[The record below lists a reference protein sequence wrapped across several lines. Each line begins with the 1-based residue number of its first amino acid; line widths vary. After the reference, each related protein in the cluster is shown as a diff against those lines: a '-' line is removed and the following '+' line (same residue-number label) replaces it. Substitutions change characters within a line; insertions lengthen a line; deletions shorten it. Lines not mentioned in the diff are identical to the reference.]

1 MWCQRNTLSE
11 NGNIGLRDA
20 TGWAHPRPLRAIMK
34 KGSGMSSLHSRKAG
48 YRLAASFTAII
59 LAGAAP
65 AFAQDAPQSAP
76 AEADTSDT
84 VVITGSRIARP
95 ELSLPNPVQV
105 VTGEAIEQSGKTNLT
120 DFLAETPALLGSQTG
135 IKAAGSALLGGAQNV
150 GVNNLNLRNLGIDRT
165 LVLVDGRRHV
175 AGYPGTAAVDIN
187 TIPTDLVEKID
198 VLTGGASA
206 IYGADGVS
214 GVVNFILKKDF
225 EGVRLR
231 GQNDISQR
239 GDAGERF
246 IGITVGKN
254 FGDGRGNITAS
265 YEFQET
271 DRFSQRQRLN
281 YGLTGPSYA
290 FARDPNDP
298 DGPSDKDGVP
308 DRILFTDLRWAD
320 SSMGGAVDLDGDG
333 VPDRTG
339 EGGIYDRGRLLPGTA
354 FTIGGSSTPRE
365 SYYGDFTPYSRR
377 HIANIMGR
385 FEFSPA
391 LEIYAEG
398 KYVRSAAKTFAQPTY
413 DFLTELAAD
422 NAYLID
428 RYGAAAITGPALVT
442 RDNFDFGIRQYELER
457 ELFRTVIGFK
467 GDLGS
472 NLKYDVSYVFGQ
484 STQEGTNRNDRLTD
498 RYYAALDAVRD
509 VNGNITCRINLP
521 GQTSIMGNNYGGQ
534 PVHNGAPLTFTKG
547 QCVPLN
553 VLGYGSPSQAALD
566 FVTVDHT
573 NWSRI
578 QQHVVSAVITG
589 DTGSFF
595 KLPGGPVGFAI
606 GAEYRKEKSHY
617 IPSDYTLAGR
627 LMDDAPARVD
637 KGSFDV
643 KEAFAE
649 INLPILA
656 NMRFAENLSIGA
668 AIRLSDYS
676 TIGGTT
682 TWNVNGSYSPVRDIT
697 FRGTYSEAVRAPNVT
712 ELFAGGSGTYEFISD
727 PCGPDLREVEGTQ
740 YRVANCRAML
750 AAVGVNMDAP
760 VDPTLP
766 YNPVTNPYAFNPAND
781 FTSPQNS
788 SLLGFQGGNR
798 TLRQETAK
806 TWTAGVVLRPSFVP
820 GLSISADW
828 YNIRLEDAIRYS
840 SAQDIVDLCVD
851 QPTLTNIYCDS
862 IKRSGPKGYISFFTI
877 IPENVASYQ
886 TAGLDVTLSYRF
898 TPFENAGTFNIRLV
912 GNYLDRLEFVPTL
925 GADPENE
932 LDSNLLPAPKYS
944 ANFDLTWIKGPL
956 TMNYGINWHDKTRR
970 VTREQEAGNPDY
982 VARQYIW
989 FKQKWEHEIFVGYDV
1004 DERFNI
1010 YAGINNLFDTKPDVG
1025 GVGYPISAVGRSF
1038 FVGAKAKLF

>member
-1 MWCQRNTLSE
+1 ML
-11 NGNIGLRDA
+11 
-20 TGWAHPRPLRAIMK
+20 PF
-34 KGSGMSSLHSRKAG
+34 HSRKAG

-59 LAGAAP
+59 LASVAP
-65 AFAQDAPQSAP
+65 AWAQDGAQSDAP
-76 AEADTSDT
+76 AAQGDMPDTSDT

-105 VTGEAIEQSGKTNLT
+105 ITGETIEQSGKTNLT

-150 GVNNLNLRNLGIDRT
+150 GVNNLNLRNLGISRT

-214 GVVNFILKKDF
+214 GVVNFIMKKDF
-225 EGVRLR
+225 DGVRLR
-231 GQNDISQR
+231 VQNDISQR
-239 GDAGERF
+239 GDAGERLAA
-246 IGITVGKN
+246 ITVGKN
-254 FGDGRGNITAS
+254 FADGRGNITAS

-298 DGPSDKDGVP
+298 DGPSDNDGVP
-308 DRILFTDLRWAD
+308 DRILFTNLRWAD
-320 SSMGGAVDLDGDG
+320 SSMGGAVDVNGDG
-333 VPDRTG
+333 VPDFTG

-354 FTIGGSSTPRE
+354 FTVGGSSTPRE
-365 SYYGDFTPYSRR
+365 SYYGDFTPYTRR
-377 HIANIMGR
+377 HIANLMAR
-385 FEFSPA
+385 YEFSPA
-391 LEIYAEG
+391 LEVYAEG
-398 KYVRSAAKTFAQPTY
+398 KYVRSTAYTFAQPTY
-413 DFLTELAAD
+413 DFLTVLQPD
-422 NAYLID
+422 NAYLPASW
-428 RYGAAAITGPALVT
+428 RALNAAANAAGDCDDPDTPEFESCDITFT
-442 RDNFDFGIRQYELER
+442 RDNFDFGIRRYEMER
-457 ELFRTVIGFK
+457 ELFRTVIGVK

-484 STQEGTNRNDRLTD
+484 ATQKSTNRNDRIAD
-498 RYYAALDAVRD
+498 RYYAAIDTVRD

-521 GQTSIMGNNYGGQ
+521 GQTSIFGKSGNGI
-534 PVHNGAPLTFTKG
+534 VFNGAPVTFRPG

-553 VLGYGSPSQAALD
+553 MLGEGSPSQAALD
-566 FVTVDHT
+566 FVTVDHSD
-573 NWSRI
+573 WARV
-578 QQHVVSAVITG
+578 QQHVVTAVISG

-606 GAEYRKEKSHY
+606 GAEYRKEKSTY
-617 IPSDYTLAGR
+617 IPSDFSLAGS
-627 LMDDAPARVD
+627 LMDSAPARVD
-637 KGSFDV
+637 EGSFDV

-682 TWNVNGSYSPVRDIT
+682 TWNVNGSYSPIRDIT
-697 FRGTYSEAVRAPNVT
+697 FRGTYSEAVRAPNIT
-712 ELFAGGSGTYEFISD
+712 ELFAGGSGSYEFIND
-727 PCGPDLREVEGTQ
+727 PCGPDLLTEGTQ
-740 YRVANCRAML
+740 YRAANC
-750 AAVGVNMDAP
+750 AAALTAAGLTPAQQA
-760 VDPTLP
+760 
-766 YNPVTNPYAFNPAND
+766 AFDPAND

-798 TLRQETAK
+798 TLREETAK
-806 TWTAGVVLRPSFVP
+806 TWTVGVVLRPSFVP
-820 GLSISADW
+820 GLSITADW
-828 YNIRLEDAIRYS
+828 YNIRLENAIRYS
-840 SAQDIVDLCVD
+840 TAQDIVDLCVD
-851 QPTLTNIYCDS
+851 QPTLDNIYCDAVS
-862 IKRSGPKGYISFFTI
+862 RSSSTGYVSFFSI
-877 IPENVASYQ
+877 IPENVASYE
-886 TAGLDVTLSYRF
+886 TAGLDVTLNYRF
-898 TPFENAGTFNIRLV
+898 TPFENAGTFNIRFV
-912 GNYLDRLEFVPTL
+912 GNYLNRLEFVPTL

-956 TMNYGINWHDKTRR
+956 TINYGINWHDKTRR
-970 VTREQEAGNPDY
+970 VTREQEAANPDY
-982 VARQYIW
+982 VAREYIW
-989 FKQKWEHEIFVGYDV
+989 FKQKWEHELFVSYDI

-1038 FVGAKAKLF
+1038 FLGAKAKLF